1 MFPETSKTR
10 GSPTIRSPKAA
21 LAAGISITALLP
33 FLTAP
38 AQAGGRFTATCI
50 GSPGVIS
57 CVGGVPGGF
66 SQIVKLPPPRD
77 EVEAA
82 ASAERDRLWL
92 ARCRPVSR
100 IDPYGVRR
108 FAYTAPGCEFGQYED

>member
-1 MFPETSKTR
+1 MFPEASKTR
-10 GSPTIRSPKAA
+10 GRSKIRSPKAA
-21 LAAGISITALLP
+21 LAVGVSMAALLP

-38 AQAGGRFTATCI
+38 AEAGGRYIGTCI
-50 GSPGVIS
+50 GSPGVVS

-66 SQIVKLPPPRD
+66 SQIVKLPGPRD
-77 EVEAA
+77 DVEAA

-100 IDPYGVRR
+100 VDPYGVRR
-108 FAYTAPGCEFGQYED
+108 FTYVARGCEFGQYED

>member
-1 MFPETSKTR
+1 MFPETYKTL
-10 GSPTIRSPKAA
+10 GSVKAA
-21 LAAGISITALLP
+21 LIVGVSMAALLP

-38 AQAGGRFTATCI
+38 AQAGGRYIATCI

-57 CVGGVPGGF
+57 CVGGVAGGGF
-66 SQIVKLPPPRD
+66 SQIVKLPGPRD

-92 ARCRPVSR
+92 ARCKPVSR
-100 IDPYGVRR
+100 VDPYGVRR
-108 FAYTAPGCEFGQYED
+108 FFYTARGCEFGQYED